1 MSALGTTF
9 LIIALVV
16 AAVFAILAVMAF
28 VEAYQAER
36 RRQRIQMQ
44 RSVSEARIQRMT
56 DQAATQMLAVAKE
69 ELMRQAREQSW
80 PASGSTYRADASW
93 GGSCDG

>member
-1 MSALGTTF
+1 MSALGTPL

-16 AAVFAILAVMAF
+16 AAVLAILAVMAF

-36 RRQRIQMQ
+36 RRQRIQIQ

-56 DQAATQMLAVAKE
+56 DQAASQMLAVAQE

-80 PASGSTYRADASW
+80 PASGLTYRADAPW
-93 GGSCDG
+93 GGSCNG

>member
-1 MSALGTTF
+1 MSALGATL
-9 LIIALVV
+9 LIIGLVLV
-16 AAVFAILAVMAF
+16 TAFAVLTVVAF

-36 RRQRIQMQ
+36 RRQRIQIQ

-56 DQAATQMLAVAKE
+56 DQAASQMLAVAQE

-80 PASGSTYRADASW
+80 PASGSTYRADAPW
-93 GGSCDG
+93 GGSCNG

>member
-1 MSALGTTF
+1 MSALGTTL

-16 AAVFAILAVMAF
+16 AAVLAILAVMAF

-36 RRQRIQMQ
+36 RRQRIQIQ

-56 DQAATQMLAVAKE
+56 DQAASQMLAVAQE

-80 PASGSTYRADASW
+80 PASGSTYRTDAPW
-93 GGSCDG
+93 GGSCNG